1 MDNKLIFKNWTDE
14 PFIGRFGGVD
24 MTFEPGQE
32 ESYDSDK
39 HYMLL
44 LLAKQLADRELL
56 KKVKAI
62 GRNPQNM
69 ETWGKSLDEQ
79 GQVFVISAEH
89 RKEYMRKAIGGLT
102 DIPVKLPEPV
112 LDNEEAGATQKVS
125 ADVEALQKEV
135 QELKELIAQNVT
147 NHTNGVIP
155 SPTQKVEVPATPE
168 AKEELTGSLLRESLV
183 ELATELNIP
192 VTNETPKDVI
202 IEAIAKAKNEKVQG
216 L

>member
-1 MDNKLIFKNWTDE
+1 MDSKITFKNWTDE
-14 PFIGRFGGVD
+14 TFVGRFGGVD
-24 MTFEPGQE
+24 ITFQPGQE

-79 GQVFVISAEH
+79 GQVFVITAEH

-112 LDNEEAGATQKVS
+112 QADNEEAGATQKVS
-125 ADVEALQKEV
+125 QDVVALQDEVKE
-135 QELKELIAQNVT
+135 LRELIAQNVA
-147 NHTNGVIP
+147 NHTNGQVP
-155 SPTQKVEVPATPE
+155 SPSQKVEVPSTPE
-168 AKEELTGSLLRESLV
+168 VKEELTGSLLRESLV
-183 ELATELNIP
+183 EMAKEKGIE
-192 VTNETPKDVI
+192 VTDEMPKDEI
-202 IEAIAKAKNEKVQG
+202 ISRIAAANEQVAA
-216 L
+216 